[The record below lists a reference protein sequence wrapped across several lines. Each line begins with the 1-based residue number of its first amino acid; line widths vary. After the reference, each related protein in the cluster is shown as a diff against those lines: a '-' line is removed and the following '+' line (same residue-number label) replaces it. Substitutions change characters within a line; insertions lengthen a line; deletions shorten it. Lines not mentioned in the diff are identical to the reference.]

1 MANETQKTQPSWP
14 HAAVQQISEYLNE
27 MQLHE
32 ILNTPEL
39 EPDDEADKKAAW
51 DEVYEEFLTK
61 LQINV

>member
-1 MANETQKTQPSWP
+1 MTHKLQHKLPSWP

-32 ILNTPEL
+32 ILNNAEL
-39 EPDDEADKKAAW
+39 EPDDEADKEAAW
-51 DEVYEEFLTK
+51 DEVYNEFLTK

>member
-1 MANETQKTQPSWP
+1 MANEPQKTQPSWP